1 MQTTLTP
8 EPEGLRD
15 ARARYQDDLAAA
27 EEHYAAALRS
37 LGEPA
42 GHVEERARSHR
53 DRAARIRRGI
63 A

>member
-1 MQTTLTP
+1 VLTITP
-8 EPEGLRD
+8 ESPEKRD

-42 GHVEERARSHR
+42 PHRERQAELHR
-53 DRAARIRRGI
+53 ARAARIRRGVE
-63 A
+63 